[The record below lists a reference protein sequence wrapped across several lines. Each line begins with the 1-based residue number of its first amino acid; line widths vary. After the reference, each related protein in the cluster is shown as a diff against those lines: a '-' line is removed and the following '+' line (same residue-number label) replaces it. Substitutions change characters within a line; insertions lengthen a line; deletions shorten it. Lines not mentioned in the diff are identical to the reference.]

1 MSKVKAGNCQW
12 ALEKKKVISDFW
24 QEPLLWDGGEE
35 RLIRLGGE
43 GMGCAEWDSKYTAF
57 FQGLL

>member
-43 GMGCAEWDSKYTAF
+43 GMGRAER
-57 FQGLL
+57 G